1 MSQPSPPASLAAVA
15 AALRRRRER
24 RGASIDEASVAT
36 RIRVEYLRALEA
48 AAPMDA
54 YPGEAYARFFVRE
67 YARFLGVEPEGA
79 VGAFVAAQAA
89 AAVARE
95 AIPIPEAARPGRIA
109 RSRVPPR
116 PVVVALVALL
126 VVIPGVAV
134 VLRSVAPTARIGGA
148 AVDGNQP
155 KGSPG
160 VPRAS
165 GGGVG
170 EEGSAS
176 SPGATPLQGLAT
188 VPSGRPLLVGETP
201 DPGTA
206 LPAAPLPELPGGGRI
221 IFPDHRVVAYYGVP
235 GSTTLG
241 VLGEGTP
248 DEVAVRL
255 VRQAGDY
262 DLPRRPVLPAFELIA
277 SLATSSA
284 GQAGLYRHH
293 LAADTIDE
301 YLSAIRKVGGL
312 LILDVQPGRAGWLSE
327 AKAYERWL
335 KEPDVELALD
345 PEWKLTADELPLHQV
360 GTIDW
365 AAINRVS
372 GWLARLVAH
381 DNLPQKLLVIHQFT
395 SSMVTGKARVK
406 LRAGLA
412 ITFDID
418 GFGSAAAKRQKWR
431 DLARDDTRFFHGLK
445 LFYVHD
451 PDLLSPGAVLGMGPR
466 PDLVVYQ

>member
-1 MSQPSPPASLAAVA
+1 MSQPSPPASLAVVA

-24 RGASIDEASVAT
+24 RGASIEEAALAT

-79 VGAFVAAQAA
+79 VGAFMAAQTAA
-89 AAVARE
+89 AAASLPTDQAV
-95 AIPIPEAARPGRIA
+95 RPGRIA
-109 RSRVPPR
+109 RSRPPR
-116 PVVVALVALL
+116 PVLAALVAL
-126 VVIPGVAV
+126 VVAV
-134 VLRSVAPTARIGGA
+134 PAVAVALRSVTPGARGGGA
-148 AVDGNQP
+148 SVQGLQP
-155 KGSPG
+155 QGSPSK
-160 VPRAS
+160 PRLS

-170 EEGSAS
+170 QETGAS
-176 SPGATPLQGLAT
+176 THGATPLPGPAA

-201 DPGTA
+201 DPSISA
-206 LPAAPLPELPGGGRI
+206 PAALPELPGGGRI

-241 VLGEGTP
+241 VLGDGTP
-248 DEVAVRL
+248 AEVAARL
-255 VRQAGDY
+255 VRQASDY

-284 GQAGLYRHH
+284 GQAGLYRHQQP
-293 LAADTIDE
+293 ADTIDE
-301 YLSAIRKVGGL
+301 YLAAIRKVGGL
-312 LILDVQPGRAGWLSE
+312 LILDVQPGRAAWLSE

-335 KEPDVELALD
+335 REPDVELALD
-345 PEWKLTADELPLHQV
+345 HEWKLTADELPLHQV
-360 GTIDW
+360 GTIDGT
-365 AAINRVS
+365 AINQVS
-372 GWLARLVAH
+372 GWLARVVARH
-381 DNLPQKLLVIHQFT
+381 DLPQKLLVIHQFT

-412 ITFDID
+412 ITFDVD
-418 GFGSAAAKRQKWR
+418 GFGSAAAKRRKWR
-431 DLARDDTRFFHGLK
+431 DLARDDTRFYHGLK

-466 PDLVVYQ
+466 PDLIVYQ

>member
-1 MSQPSPPASLAAVA
+1 MSQPSPLASLADVA

-36 RIRVEYLRALEA
+36 RIRVDYLRALEA

-79 VGAFVAAQAA
+79 VGAFAGAPAATAVAAN
-89 AAVARE
+89 E
-95 AIPIPEAARPGRIA
+95 APPVSQAARPGRIA
-109 RSRVPPR
+109 RSRKPPR
-116 PVVVALVALL
+116 PVVAALVALL

-134 VLRSVAPTARIGGA
+134 VLRSVAPAARVGGS
-148 AVDGNQP
+148 AVGGPQP
-155 KGSPG
+155 ERSPG
-160 VPRAS
+160 PPQAS

-170 EEGSAS
+170 QEGSATS
-176 SPGATPLQGLAT
+176 RGAAPTQGLT

-201 DPGTA
+201 DPGA
-206 LPAAPLPELPGGGRI
+206 AVPAAPLPELPGGGRI

-235 GSTTLG
+235 GTRTLG
-241 VLGEGTP
+241 VLGDGTP
-248 DEVAVRL
+248 DEVAARV

-293 LAADTIDE
+293 LSADTIDE
-301 YLSAIRKVGGL
+301 YLAAIRKVGGL
-312 LILDVQPGRAGWLSE
+312 LILDIQPGRADWLSE
-327 AKAYERWL
+327 AKVYERWL

-360 GTIDW
+360 GTIDG

-372 GWLARLVAH
+372 DWLARVVARG
-381 DNLPQKLLVIHQFT
+381 DLPQKLLVVHQFT

-406 LRAGLA
+406 LRDGLA
-412 ITFDID
+412 ITFDVD

-431 DLARDDTRFFHGLK
+431 DLAGDDTRFFHGLK

-451 PDLLSPGAVLGMGPR
+451 PDLLSPRAVLGMGPR